1 MARRS
6 WVTGNA
12 DLFDLTGKVAV
23 VTGGSRGIGYMIAA
37 GLLRAGAKVYL
48 SSRKTAELEVAAEQL
63 GEFGDV
69 TAIAADIS
77 SESGAAE
84 LAGAISAFEPQVHAL
99 FNNAGAAWGA
109 PLAEFPDKGWDKVLD
124 VNVRGV
130 FHLTVALLPRLRAAA
145 GPDDPARV
153 VNIGSIDGI
162 RVPGRQFQN
171 FSYSASKAAVHML
184 TRHLAAELAP
194 EILVNAIAPGPFE
207 SRMMAGLLAEH
218 GDAIRD
224 RSPLRRIG
232 RPDDMAGIAV
242 FLASRA
248 STYITGA
255 VIPVDG
261 GISTTG

>member
-1 MARRS
+1 MS
-6 WVTGNA
+6 GDF

-23 VTGGSRGIGYMIAA
+23 VTGGSRGIGYMIAT

-48 SSRKTAELEVAAEQL
+48 SSRKEQELKAAAEQL
-63 GEFGDV
+63 GELGPV
-69 TAIAADIS
+69 EAVPADIS
-77 SESGAAE
+77 SEAGAAA
-84 LAGAISAFEPQVHAL
+84 LAAAISEVEPRVHAL

-109 PLAEFPDKGWDKVLD
+109 ELTDFPDKGWDKVLN
-124 VNVRGV
+124 VNVKGV
-130 FHLTVALLPRLRAAA
+130 FHLTVKLLPQLRAAA
-145 GPDDPARV
+145 TPDDPARV
-153 VNIGSIDGI
+153 VNVGSIDGI
-162 RVPGRQFQN
+162 KVPEREFQN

-207 SRMMAGLLAEH
+207 SQMMAGLLAAH

-224 RSPLRRIG
+224 RSPLHRIG

-261 GISTTG
+261 GISTT